1 MTMQE
6 MQKAVY
12 QNKLNKGFNVT
23 DINLEFNLIY
33 GEVAEAFEA
42 WGKKTGTVGEEL
54 ADVAIYLLG
63 LSEILGIDLQKEI
76 EHKIEKN
83 RRRVYKVIDGVTT
96 KVYDGEEKT
105 KN

>member
-12 QNKLNKGFNVT
+12 QNKLDKGFNVT

-42 WGKKTGTVGEEL
+42 WL
-54 ADVAIYLLG
+54 RY
-63 LSEILGIDLQKEI
+63 
-76 EHKIEKN
+76 
-83 RRRVYKVIDGVTT
+83 VTACVSRST
-96 KVYDGEEKT
+96 PE
-105 KN
+105 